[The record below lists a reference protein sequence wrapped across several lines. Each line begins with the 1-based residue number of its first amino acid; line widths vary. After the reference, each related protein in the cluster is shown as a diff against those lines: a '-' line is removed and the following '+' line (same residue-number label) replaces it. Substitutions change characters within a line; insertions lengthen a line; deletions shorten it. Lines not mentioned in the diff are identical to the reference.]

1 MVRKLVNVM
10 SSLADHIERYIKT
23 RLQQSGD
30 RVVEINRAQLADDFS
45 CVPSQINYVLTTRF
59 TVDSGYIV
67 ESRRGGGGYIRILQV
82 PPGKR
87 QDIVDDLVKRIGSS
101 LSEAD
106 SSRVLSMAVSLGLV
120 KPAEARLVRG
130 VLQQESAGFEGDK
143 DVLRAKLLRSLF
155 IVLLFQ
161 RTGR

>member
-1 MVRKLVNVM
+1 MNVM

>member
-1 MVRKLVNVM
+1 MRIM

-23 RLQQSGD
+23 RLQQSHD

-82 PPGKR
+82 PPGKL
-87 QDIVDDLVKRIGSS
+87 QDVVGDLVKRIGTS
-101 LSEAD
+101 LTEAD
-106 SSRVLSMAVSLGLV
+106 SSRILGVAASLGII
-120 KPAEARLVRG
+120 KPTEARLIKG
-130 VLQQESAGFEGDK
+130 VLQQETAGFDGDK

-155 IVLLFQ
+155 IVLLFK
-161 RTGR
+161 RVGR